1 MLLFF
6 YLSCSGKPKLDIFS
20 EGGGSVLVGGQPQV
34 HQTEPTDTAMD
45 TDTGDTGD
53 TEDTGDTG
61 DTGDTEDSD
70 TADSADT
77 NN

>member
-45 TDTGDTGD
+45 TDT
-53 TEDTGDTG
+53 EDTADSDTADS
-61 DTGDTEDSD
+61 DTADSD